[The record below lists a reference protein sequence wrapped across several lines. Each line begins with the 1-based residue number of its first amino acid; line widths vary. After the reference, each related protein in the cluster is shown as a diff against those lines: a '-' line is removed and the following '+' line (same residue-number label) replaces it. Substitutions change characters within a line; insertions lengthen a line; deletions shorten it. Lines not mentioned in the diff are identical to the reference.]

1 MLCKCAKR
9 ILSQALQETNE
20 SNCKDDL
27 IIVGEGEIISDALA
41 QSKKQTLA
49 AQIIQVHHLLISLW
63 QYFSLNLL

>member
-20 SNCKDDL
+20 SNCKD
-27 IIVGEGEIISDALA
+27 VGEGEIISDALA

-49 AQIIQVHHLLISLW
+49 AQIIQVRHLLISLW

>member
-49 AQIIQVHHLLISLW
+49 AQIIQVRHLLISLW